1 MASVSEPRSA
11 TRRRAVARVG
21 VVVHPSRNIEAP
33 LGRLTDWAQEHGVR
47 VVQVSVPGQD
57 RMVAERGEAGDCD
70 LLVSIGGDGT
80 MLAAIRAGVAAGRP
94 VLGVSCG
101 SLGVLTS
108 VGSDD
113 LTDALDRFGRGDWQP
128 RLLPALDVARD
139 GAAPDRFAIN
149 DLGIVRNGIGQVR
162 VTARVDGV
170 LFTRLAGDGCL
181 VSTPVGSSAYSLAAG
196 GPLLTPETDAFLLTP
211 LATHG
216 GSRQPLVI
224 GGGSELTL
232 EISTGVGGARLE
244 IDGQVADSQEPGALR
259 IGFRRNV
266 AQLVSFPEQEP
277 LFTGL
282 RRRLII
288 VDSPRIL
295 AEGSGSGGEP
305 ARSAPPASHP
315 SPPTA

>member
-11 TRRRAVARVG
+11 TGQVVARVG

-33 LGRLTDWAQEHGVR
+33 LGRLTGWAQERGVR
-47 VVQVSVPGQD
+47 VVQVAVPGQE
-57 RMVAERGEAGDCD
+57 RMVAEQGEPGDCD

-108 VGSDD
+108 VGGDD
-113 LTDALDRFGRGDWQP
+113 LPDALDRFGRGDWQP
-128 RLLPALDVARD
+128 RLLPALDIARD
-139 GAAPDRFAIN
+139 GAPDRFAIN
-149 DLGIVRNGIGQVR
+149 DLGVIRAGIGQVR
-162 VTARVDGV
+162 VTTRVDGI

-196 GPLLTPETDAFLLTP
+196 GPLLTPETDAYLLTP

-216 GSRQPLVI
+216 GSRVPLVI

-232 EISTGVGGARLE
+232 EVSTGVGGARLE
-244 IDGQVADSQEPGALR
+244 IDGQIVDSQEPGPLR
-259 IGFRRNV
+259 IRFRRNV
-266 AQLVSFPEQEP
+266 ARLVSFPEQEA
-277 LFTGL
+277 LFAGL
-282 RRRLII
+282 RRRQII

-295 AEGSGSGGEP
+295 AEGS
-305 ARSAPPASHP
+305 RSSAESD
-315 SPPTA
+315 